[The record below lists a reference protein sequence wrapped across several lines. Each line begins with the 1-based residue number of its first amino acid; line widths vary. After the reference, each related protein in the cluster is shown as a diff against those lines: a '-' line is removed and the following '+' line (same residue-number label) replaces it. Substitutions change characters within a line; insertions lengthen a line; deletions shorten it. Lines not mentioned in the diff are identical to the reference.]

1 MYRIGEFSQLSKT
14 TIKTLRY
21 YGEVGLLNPAFVD
34 AQSGYRYYT
43 TEQLIPLQRIVALR
57 QAGLGVEEVRQI
69 MSGVDAQ
76 DTLTRRC
83 GQMHR
88 ELQQVQRQLA
98 RIDALLKSGKEEFLM
113 KYQAVIKQVP
123 SYTVYYKQGLVPTPT
138 QLEAFILG
146 SAQECLAANPGITCV
161 EPDYCYVS
169 YLDPEYKPEN
179 MLVEYGQAVNAAGTQ
194 TDTIKFKTLPATEVI
209 SVYHQGPYESVGSAF
224 AFALNWAK
232 DNGYRTAGLPR
243 ERYIDGKWNQPD
255 PEKRLTE
262 IQIPIQ
268 AEAK

>member
-76 DTLTRRC
+76 DTLTRRR

-123 SYTVYYKQGLVPTPT
+123 SYTVYYK
-138 QLEAFILG
+138 
-146 SAQECLAANPGITCV
+146 
-161 EPDYCYVS
+161 
-169 YLDPEYKPEN
+169 
-179 MLVEYGQAVNAAGTQ
+179 
-194 TDTIKFKTLPATEVI
+194 
-209 SVYHQGPYESVGSAF
+209 
-224 AFALNWAK
+224 
-232 DNGYRTAGLPR
+232 
-243 ERYIDGKWNQPD
+243 
-255 PEKRLTE
+255 
-262 IQIPIQ
+262 
-268 AEAK
+268 